1 MQKMNKKKKSKFQ
14 TTIIRFRPEVWAKRE
29 K

>member
-14 TTIIRFRPEVWAKRE
+14 TTIIRFRPEAWAKRE